1 MIDEK
6 TWETLSCLN
15 GRDILTTR
23 MPAHLSDIQKVR
35 ARVIPELVN
44 IKDVALFS
52 AKGDFPLVDRLS
64 GDDYDGDRCW
74 ICWDED
80 IVNKL

>member
-1 MIDEK
+1 
-6 TWETLSCLN
+6 
-15 GRDILTTR
+15 
-23 MPAHLSDIQKVR
+23 
-35 ARVIPELVN
+35 VN